1 MRRLS
6 FALLSVS
13 LAVPAYLGAQAAS
26 TQKPA
31 AASTAKPAAGAGRV
45 VEIETNDQMKY
56 SVTSINAKPGEKL
69 IIRLVSKGTMPKAA
83 MGHNFVLL
91 KDTANV
97 QTFANDAVMAPP
109 ASLYIP
115 AARKG
120 DVLFSSKK
128 LLGPGETEDIPVTAP
143 AKAGSYPY
151 LCTWPA
157 HFAAGMKG
165 TLTVK

>member
-1 MRRLS
+1 MKRLP
-6 FALLSVS
+6 FALLLASVV
-13 LAVPAYLGAQAAS
+13 AVPTYLSAQAAS

-31 AASTAKPAAGAGRV
+31 AASTAKPAAAGRV
-45 VEIETNDQMKY
+45 VEIETNDQMKF
-56 SVTSINAKPGEKL
+56 SVSSINAKPGEKL

-97 QTFANDAVMAPP
+97 TTFANDAVMATP

-115 AARKG
+115 AARKA
-120 DVLFSSKK
+120 DVLFASKK

>member
-1 MRRLS
+1 
-6 FALLSVS
+6 
-13 LAVPAYLGAQAAS
+13 VPAYLGAQAAS

-69 IIRLVSKGTMPKAA
+69 IIRLVSKGVMPKAA

-97 QTFANDAVMAPP
+97 TTFANDAVMAPP

-115 AARKG
+115 AARKA
-120 DVLFSSKK
+120 DVLFASKK

-143 AKAGSYPY
+143 TKPGSYPY

>member
-1 MRRLS
+1 MKRV
-6 FALLSVS
+6 ALPLLLASVV
-13 LAVPAYLGAQAAS
+13 AVPAYLGAQAAS

-31 AASTAKPAAGAGRV
+31 AAAAAGRV

-56 SVTSINAKPGEKL
+56 SVTTINAKPGEKL

-91 KDTANV
+91 KDTANA
-97 QTFANDAVMAPP
+97 QTFATDAVMAPP

-115 AARKG
+115 AARKA
-120 DVLFSSKK
+120 DVLFASKK
-128 LLGPGETEDIPVTAP
+128 LLGPGETEDIPVTVP

-165 TLTVK
+165 TLVVK